1 MNIII
6 FLKKTWFLPFC
17 RFLNIRQKQKIYY
30 YFFLLFLLFFISCG
44 INDFMTPNT
53 LSPPYNL
60 KIYPGSDSITI
71 HFSAKN
77 SEEKFDGYNI
87 YISKSATIRSSS
99 ISPLKNNNL
108 LPTISQNPMT
118 SEQFFEY
125 TITLFNDLETI
136 QNGTTY
142 FITIK
147 AHDYENFQSL
157 FSEEVS
163 TTPRPEGNATI
174 SVGKNFDLSTGNI
187 QTLGNFTFKTQNNT
201 VLLFSNNDYWQDLGY
216 YSSASEQNKAPESG
230 YFPNHTDIPVHLKH
244 IYICKTTT
252 TNFAK
257 IYITNLSENSFSFYW
272 AYQTIAKNKDI

>member
-6 FLKKTWFLPFC
+6 FLKKTWQLPFSL
-17 RFLNIRQKQKIYY
+17 FLNIRQKQKIYY

-71 HFSAKN
+71 RFSSNN

-87 YISKSATIRSSS
+87 YISKSSAIRSSS
-99 ISPLKNNNL
+99 ISPLKKNNI

-118 SEQFFEY
+118 SEQILESK
-125 TITLFNDLETI
+125 ITLFNDLETI

-142 FITIK
+142 FIAIK
-147 AHDYENFQSL
+147 AHDYDDFQST

-163 TTPRPEGNATI
+163 TTPRPDGNTTI
-174 SVGKNFDLSTGNI
+174 SVGENFNLSTGTV
-187 QTLGNFTFKTQNNT
+187 QALGNFTFKTQNNT
-201 VLLFSNNDYWQDLGY
+201 VVLFSDNDYWQDLGY
-216 YSSASEQNKAPESG
+216 YSSASEQNKAPENG
-230 YFPNHTDIPVHLKH
+230 YFPNHTDIPVLLKH
-244 IYICKTTT
+244 IYIGKTTT

-257 IYITNLSENSFSFYW
+257 IYITKIAGNSFSFYW